1 MNQKEI
7 HRGDVFYVSPLNP
20 VGSEYKKSRPA
31 VVVSNDRNNLNSP
44 VVEIC
49 YFTLR
54 NKSESPTHVYI
65 KEGACYNSTVICE
78 QITTI
83 SIERM
88 GDFMCHL
95 SDSDMERI
103 DSALLSSLGISPSSA
118 DPYMAPSHP
127 SSSSF
132 SSSETMRYEEEIE
145 HLKCEVTRLT
155 EELQTAKVYTSNL
168 HASLEKAKSLLSSIS
183 TLATSAQEVMKF

>member
-1 MNQKEI
+1 MNKKEI
-7 HRGDVFYVSPLNP
+7 HRGDVFYVSPINP

-78 QITTI
+78 QITTV

-95 SDSDMERI
+95 SDSDMEKI
-103 DSALLSSLGISPSSA
+103 DAALMSSLGIAPTCDSNPCV
-118 DPYMAPSHP
+118 APSR
-127 SSSSF
+127 SSSF
-132 SSSETMRYEEEIE
+132 SSSELMCYQEENAK
-145 HLKCEVTRLT
+145 LQCEVSHLT
-155 EELQTAKVYTSNL
+155 QELQDAKIYSSKL
-168 HASLEKAKSLLSSIS
+168 HAALEKAKSFMSSIS
-183 TLATSAQEVMKF
+183 TLSSSAQEVMKF

>member
-1 MNQKEI
+1 MNKKEI

-95 SDSDMERI
+95 SDSDMEKI
-103 DSALLSSLGISPSSA
+103 DSALLSSLGIAPSSA

-127 SSSSF
+127 SSSF
-132 SSSETMRYEEEIE
+132 YSSETMRYEEEIE
-145 HLKCEVTRLT
+145 HMKCEVSRLT
-155 EELQTAKVYTSNL
+155 EELQTAKVYTSKL
-168 HASLEKAKSLLSSIS
+168 HASLEKAKSFLSSIS

>member
-1 MNQKEI
+1 MNSKEI

-103 DSALLSSLGISPSSA
+103 DSALLSSLGISPSSN
-118 DPYMAPSHP
+118 DICMAPSPH
-127 SSSSF
+127 SSF
-132 SSSETMRYEEEIE
+132 SSSETMRYEEEIKN
-145 HLKCEVTRLT
+145 LKCEVSHLT
-155 EELQTAKVYTSNL
+155 EELQTAKVYTSKL
-168 HASLEKAKSLLSSIS
+168 HASLEKAKSFLSSIS

>member
-1 MNQKEI
+1 MNNKEI

-95 SDSDMERI
+95 SDSDMEKI
-103 DSALLSSLGISPSSA
+103 DSALLSSLGITPSSN
-118 DPYMAPSHP
+118 DPCMVPTRRAP
-127 SSSSF
+127 F
-132 SSSETMRYEEEIE
+132 SSSEAMRYEEEIE
-145 HLKCEVTRLT
+145 NLKREVSHLT

-168 HASLEKAKSLLSSIS
+168 HASLEKAKSFLSSIS

>member
-1 MNQKEI
+1 MNNKEI

-103 DSALLSSLGISPSSA
+103 DSALLSSLGISPSSN
-118 DPYMAPSHP
+118 DLCMTPSPH
-127 SSSSF
+127 SSF
-132 SSSETMRYEEEIE
+132 SSSETMRYEEEIKN
-145 HLKCEVTRLT
+145 LKCEVTRLT
-155 EELQTAKVYTSNL
+155 EELQTAKVYTSKL
-168 HASLEKAKSLLSSIS
+168 HASLEKAKSFLSSIS

>member
-1 MNQKEI
+1 MNKKEI
-7 HRGDVFYVSPLNP
+7 HRGDVFYVSPINP

-95 SDSDMERI
+95 SDSDMEKV
-103 DSALLSSLGISPSSA
+103 DSALLSSLGI
-118 DPYMAPSHP
+118 APPFDSH
-127 SSSSF
+127 SD
-132 SSSETMRYEEEIE
+132 TLRREEE
-145 HLKCEVTRLT
+145 LANNYKCEVAHLT
-155 EELQTAKVYTSNL
+155 EELQAVKTYADNLRTA
-168 HASLEKAKSLLSSIS
+168 LEKAKSFLSSIS